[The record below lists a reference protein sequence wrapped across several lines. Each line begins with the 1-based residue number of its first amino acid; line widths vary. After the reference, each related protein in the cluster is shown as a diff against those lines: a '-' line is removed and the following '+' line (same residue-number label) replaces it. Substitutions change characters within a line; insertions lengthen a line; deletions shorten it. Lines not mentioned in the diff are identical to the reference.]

1 MPLTDQRLA
10 QLDRLAA
17 FDPTPY
23 PVVSLY
29 LNLRPNDRGRGN
41 FEPYLR
47 KELGERLRAYGADGL
62 ERESLEADAEKI
74 RAHVATIPPSV
85 DGLAL
90 FASSGADFF
99 EAITLDAPIE
109 EHRLHIAD
117 RPHLYPLALALDA
130 YPRFAV
136 LVADTRSARLLVVA
150 GHTMRQAAQV
160 DGVKT
165 NRHKMGGWSQARYQ
179 RHIDNFHAQ
188 HAKEVADRLA
198 HVVRNEGIQSIVV
211 SASEPTLSL
220 LKEHLPK
227 EIAERIVDVLAL
239 DAHVP
244 ERDLLDATIAA
255 MRQKDAETDRE
266 RVDAL
271 LDAYRAS
278 SLATVGLDNTR
289 KALELGQVDE
299 LVITARMPKE
309 DVANELVVKA
319 RQTSASTRFIEDAAL
334 LEAVGGV
341 GAFLRFKL

>member
-10 QLDRLAA
+10 ELDRLAS
-17 FDPTPY
+17 FDPGPY

-29 LNLRPNDRGRGN
+29 LNLRPNDRGRDN
-41 FEPYLR
+41 FEPYVR
-47 KELGERLRAYGADGL
+47 KEFGERLRAYGAAAL

-74 RAHVATIPPSV
+74 RAHVATIPPSA

-99 EAITLDAPIE
+99 EAVTLDAPVD
-109 EHRLHIAD
+109 EHRLYIAD
-117 RPHLYPLALALDA
+117 RPHLYPLAHALDA

-150 GHTMRQAAQV
+150 GRTMRQAAQI

-165 NRHKMGGWSQARYQ
+165 HRHKMGGWAQARYQ

-188 HAKEVADRLA
+188 HAKEVADRLT
-198 HVVRNEGIQSIVV
+198 HVVRDEGIESVVV
-211 SASEPTLSL
+211 SASEPILSL

-227 EIAERIVDVLAL
+227 EISERIVDVLAL

-244 ERDLLDATIAA
+244 ERELLDATIAA

-266 RVDAL
+266 QVDAL

-289 KALELGQVDE
+289 KALELGQVDQ
-299 LVITARMPKE
+299 LVITARLPEE

-334 LEAVGGV
+334 LEAVEGV

>member
-1 MPLTDQRLA
+1 MSRPSRPRLTASRPSPPRARLVRT
-10 QLDRLAA
+10 L
-17 FDPTPY
+17 
-23 PVVSLY
+23 
-29 LNLRPNDRGRGN
+29 
-41 FEPYLR
+41 
-47 KELGERLRAYGADGL
+47 
-62 ERESLEADAEKI
+62 
-74 RAHVATIPPSV
+74 
-85 DGLAL
+85 
-90 FASSGADFF
+90 
-99 EAITLDAPIE
+99 TLDAPID
-109 EHRLHIAD
+109 EHRLYIAD
-117 RPHLYPLALALDA
+117 RPHLYPLARALDA

-165 NRHKMGGWSQARYQ
+165 HRHKMGGWAQARYQ

-188 HAKEVADRLA
+188 HAKEVADRLVQ
-198 HVVRNEGIQSIVV
+198 VVRNEAIESVVV
-211 SASEPTLSL
+211 SASEPILSL

-227 EIAERIVDVLAL
+227 EISERIVDVLAL

-244 ERDLLDATIAA
+244 ERELLDATIAA

-299 LVITARMPKE
+299 FRGHRQNAEGRRGERT
-309 DVANELVVKA
+309 VVKA
-319 RQTSASTRFIEDAAL
+319 RQTSASPLHRGRCPAGSVEGSA
-334 LEAVGGV
+334 
-341 GAFLRFKL
+341 RS